1 MPSGPSST
9 TSLRAACE
17 SSTEKEPRNSPDSQG
32 FLIPPFCL
40 SGSHVPA
47 EVPSAHSVPTAHA
60 RRCYPSRF
68 ALEDPIH
75 CPASFPFLLRC
86 IHSRPSLLVV
96 LLQTSLRTTPGF
108 FINTGCC
115 STLSFPNLP
124 LPFLAALLRIS
135 SATYIPTSIALL
147 SRTVVGNCPH
157 HGLPG
162 LREAVPGGA
171 DRDETAICEARI
183 WPEGKEALQSIL
195 VVAFDYFLRHFPD
208 RCAVPVSRK
217 HSMRKV
223 T

>member
-1 MPSGPSST
+1 MCPLKCP
-9 TSLRAACE
+9 
-17 SSTEKEPRNSPDSQG
+17 
-32 FLIPPFCL
+32 
-40 SGSHVPA
+40 
-47 EVPSAHSVPTAHA
+47 VPSAQCPLPTAHSVPTAHA

-75 CPASFPFLLRC
+75 CPASFPIPLVMHPSTLVLRC
-86 IHSRPSLLVV
+86 CWWCFFRHLSERP
-96 LLQTSLRTTPGF
+96 PGF

-147 SRTVVGNCPH
+147 SRTVVRYCPH

-183 WPEGKEALQSIL
+183 WPEGKEALQSVL

-208 RCAVPVSRK
+208 RCAVPVSRQ
-217 HSMRKV
+217 HSMRTV

>member
-1 MPSGPSST
+1 MCPLKCP
-9 TSLRAACE
+9 
-17 SSTEKEPRNSPDSQG
+17 
-32 FLIPPFCL
+32 
-40 SGSHVPA
+40 
-47 EVPSAHSVPTAHA
+47 VPSAQCPLSANCPRTEMLPQSVCPRRSDPLPGFLSHSS
-60 RRCYPSRF
+60 C
-68 ALEDPIH
+68 D
-75 CPASFPFLLRC
+75 AS

-147 SRTVVGNCPH
+147 SRTVVRHRPH

-183 WPEGKEALQSIL
+183 WPEGKEALQSVL

-217 HSMRKV
+217 HSMRTV